1 MRITGARDWP
11 REPRLQNAIRKFDL
25 VMKLSSFDCFCCSLT
40 DDKLSATSEKDR
52 ILQEKEAELKR
63 MQEMIAQLQAKMQ
76 TQAL

>member
-1 MRITGARDWP
+1 M
-11 REPRLQNAIRKFDL
+11 
-25 VMKLSSFDCFCCSLT
+25 T